1 MFSGRKAFLQLI
13 HSIHVTLSQGWDCSE
28 LVSTSSVLETALS
41 TQTCHAERYGEDS
54 RKPALVVTICLRG
67 VPRWPKVEVCGGR
80 A

>member
-28 LVSTSSVLETALS
+28 LVSTSFVLETALS

-54 RKPALVVTICLRG
+54 RKPA
-67 VPRWPKVEVCGGR
+67 
-80 A
+80 